1 MTGPHRALVPR
12 ALYVLS
18 LFTTALVFGLT
29 LCHVL
34 QAPGSRGLEPREWLD
49 VQHTFYGGFA
59 ILGGSAEILGLLASA
74 GLGALL
80 LRRRSRAATPILFA
94 ASCLFG
100 TLLVYWFGNRPV
112 NGLIAEWTPQ
122 TLPADWSTYRDLWEN
137 AHALSTVL
145 AGLAFIAVI
154 TAMRPLALWESAH
167 PPRFD
172 GRGHLPDERH
182 RRTLDGQGT
191 RREGHSPRRDGQSRV

>member
-1 MTGPHRALVPR
+1 GDPMTGPHRALVPR

-49 VQHTFYGGFA
+49 VQHTFYGAFA
-59 ILGGSAEILGLLASA
+59 TLGRSAEVPCLLASA

-100 TLLVYWFGNRPV
+100 TLPVYWFGNRPV

-137 AHALSTVL
+137 VYVLSTVL

-154 TAMRPLALWESAH
+154 TAMR
-167 PPRFD
+167 
-172 GRGHLPDERH
+172 
-182 RRTLDGQGT
+182 
-191 RREGHSPRRDGQSRV
+191 

>member
-1 MTGPHRALVPR
+1 MTAPHRALVPR
-12 ALYVLS
+12 ALYVIS

-34 QAPGSRGLEPREWLD
+34 QAPGSRGLGPREWLD

-80 LRRRSRAATPILFA
+80 LRRRSRTAIPILFA
-94 ASCLFG
+94 AACLFG

-137 AHALSTVL
+137 AHALSTIL
-145 AGLAFIAVI
+145 AGLALIAVM
-154 TAMRPLALWESAH
+154 TAMRPLAVLDSVR
-167 PPRFD
+167 PS
-172 GRGHLPDERH
+172 RGEGAVRRH
-182 RRTLDGQGT
+182 
-191 RREGHSPRRDGQSRV
+191 